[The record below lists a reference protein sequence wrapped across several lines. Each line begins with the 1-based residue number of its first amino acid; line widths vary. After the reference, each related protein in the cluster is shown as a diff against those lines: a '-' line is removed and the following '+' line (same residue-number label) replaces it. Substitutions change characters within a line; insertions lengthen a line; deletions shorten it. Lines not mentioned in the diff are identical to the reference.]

1 MMNRAVWIA
10 SRRLVRAPT
19 VASRCL
25 GTQIYDSGSVT
36 VSNLLKTASFMA
48 RIRTSFHVM
57 FGSQCAPL
65 YKEAY
70 RDLL

>member
-36 VSNLLKTASFMA
+36 VSNLLKKLHLSWRESEHLSMA
-48 RIRTSFHVM
+48 
-57 FGSQCAPL
+57 
-65 YKEAY
+65 
-70 RDLL
+70 